1 MNKKRIGKIMKIG
14 DNIKFKFNNKW
25 YEGLFLEEQLAM
37 FPEADVMNED
47 QIKIEIKDPDIRKEL
62 SLGRKK
68 CIIIDKS
75 NTTYQDS
82 IVINKKFKI

>member
-1 MNKKRIGKIMKIG
+1 MNIG
-14 DNIKFKFNNKW
+14 DDIKFKFNEKW
-25 YEGLFLEEQLAM
+25 YNGFFLEEQLAM

-62 SLGRKK
+62 NLGRKK

-75 NTTYQDS
+75 NTTYKD
-82 IVINKKFKI
+82 IVVTNKKFKI